1 MKSHSLNLYHK
12 PRPKNHKP
20 WWENQKPCSKNYKSS
35 SKNKRPCPQN
45 KNKLKKKKLI
55 IENQKLMLENQHL
68 RNLVNIDE
76 LTKISNRR
84 HFDEC
89 LDTEWGRMCRESAP
103 LSLILLDI
111 DYFKRY
117 NDTYGHLKG
126 DSCLY
131 EVAKAIGNCLKRPA
145 DIVARYGGE
154 EFAVILPQTEY
165 GGAMQMAEKIRQAI
179 QDLAIEH
186 INSQGR
192 LKIVTVSLGVGSIV
206 PNLEIQ
212 VPNLIQVADKA
223 LYNSKRQGR
232 NIVTGKLITN

>member
-1 MKSHSLNLYHK
+1 MKSKSLNLYHK
-12 PRPKNHKP
+12 SRRKNHKP
-20 WWENQKPCSKNYKSS
+20 WWENQKPCSTNYKSS
-35 SKNKRPCPQN
+35 SKNKWPCP

-68 RNLVNIDE
+68 RSLVNIDE

-89 LDTEWGRMCRESAP
+89 LNSEWCRMCRESGP

-131 EVAKAIGNCLKRPA
+131 EVAQAIRNCLKRPA

-154 EFAVILPQTEY
+154 EFAVILPKTEY
-165 GGAMQMAEKIRQAI
+165 DGAMKMGEKIRQAI
-179 QDLAIEH
+179 EDLAIEH
-186 INSQGR
+186 INSEGR

-206 PNLEIQ
+206 PNLESQ
-212 VPNLIQVADKA
+212 LTNLIQVADKA